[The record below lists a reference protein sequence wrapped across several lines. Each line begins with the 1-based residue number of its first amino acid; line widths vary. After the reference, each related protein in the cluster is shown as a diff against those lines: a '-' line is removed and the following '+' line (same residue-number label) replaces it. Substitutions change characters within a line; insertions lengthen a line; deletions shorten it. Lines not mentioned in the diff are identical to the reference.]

1 MGMIQAGNR
10 AGLGQIRFGRV
21 VASHKL
27 PMWQLDGD
35 TPIQLFVEGQI
46 DLAKPALAQQSLNP
60 VAINSF

>member
-1 MGMIQAGNR
+1 MIQAGNR
-10 AGLGQIRFGRV
+10 AGFCQIGLGCVG
-21 VASHKL
+21 ASHKL
-27 PMWQLDGD
+27 AMRQLDGD